1 MSSPKYVVYLSHF
14 HRESPQEFPT
24 FHSIECWEADKLEDV
39 CVFLK
44 QRKIPFERV
53 NSRALCESFPEDFLF
68 ESFRLYHQPFFPLWA
83 LVLNG
88 RSIDFLRAN
97 ERMNQM
103 PDNLTYALVLQGN
116 SLHYP
121 VIFRNHQ
128 GYACTSEQY
137 KKAIKKK
144 RRTKG
149 WKKKRTYRRVRHRA
163 NDKKDKVWL
172 KSEMTDC
179 FSAVQEESEIYLPGE
194 VENQIKRQAR
204 KRLHSTIS
212 DWDLY
217 EKVRSEK
224 NGCWKI
230 QRKKRQYE

>member
-1 MSSPKYVVYLSHF
+1 MSKYVVYLSHF

-24 FHSIECWEADKLEDV
+24 FHSIECREADKLEDV
-39 CVFLK
+39 CIFLR
-44 QRKIPFERV
+44 QCKIPFERV
-53 NSRALCESFPEDFLF
+53 NSRALCESFPEDFLL
-68 ESFRLYHQPFFPLWA
+68 ESSRLYHQPFFQLWTW
-83 LVLNG
+83 VVNG
-88 RSIDFLRAN
+88 KSIDFMRAN
-97 ERMNQM
+97 ERVKQI
-103 PDNLTYALVLQGN
+103 PETLTYALIFQGD

-128 GYACTSEQY
+128 GYACTSEEY
-137 KKAIKKK
+137 RRNNKKE

-163 NDKKDKVWL
+163 NDKKDKIWL
-172 KSEMTDC
+172 KSEMNDC
-179 FSAVQEESEIYLPGE
+179 FSALQEESEFYLSGE
-194 VENQIKRQAR
+194 VENQMKIQGR

-224 NGCWKI
+224 NGCWKCK
-230 QRKKRQYE
+230 RKKHQYE